1 MESLCDAFG
10 LDHQIF
16 TNKDWVKPFSEN
28 GLLKVDDRPVVNTL
42 VPNVRGLALKDA
54 MYLLEN
60 QGLKVKITGKQVGKV
75 RQQSISPGVKA
86 RNGLVIELVV
96 S

>member
-1 MESLCDAFG
+1 M
-10 LDHQIF
+10 
-16 TNKDWVKPFSEN
+16 
-28 GLLKVDDRPVVNTL
+28 
-42 VPNVRGLALKDA
+42 RGLALKDA